1 MLPVLSFDNY
11 SFSYGQNKSTVLKNI
26 NLEINTGEIV
36 LIAGHSG
43 CGKSTFLKSI
53 NGLIPHMYDGV
64 ISGSVN
70 VNGKKVSEMKIN
82 ELATNVGYIFQNP
95 DNQIF
100 MFSVERDIAFGL
112 EHTGIDR
119 DEMRKRVDWAMNI
132 MKIKHLADRA
142 PHTLSDGQKQR
153 VAIAGVLSMKP
164 NILILDEPTSLLD
177 PYTALELV
185 HTLKYLKKEFNM
197 TILIVEHR
205 LDLLVDITDRFLILN
220 NGELF
225 YNGSP
230 TNILNNQKC
239 LDIGISIPNVT
250 MVHNLLNSYDMLKFP
265 TSLTINDLLKR
276 LDHK

>member
-11 SFSYGQNKSTVLKNI
+11 SFSYGQHKSTVLKNI

-119 DEMRKRVDWAMNI
+119 NEMRKRVDWAMNI

-185 HTLKYLKKEFNM
+185 NTLKYLKKEFNM

-205 LDLLVDITDRFLILN
+205 LDLLVDIIDRILILN
-220 NGELF
+220 QGEVF
-225 YNGSP
+225 YDGSP
-230 TNILNNQKC
+230 TNILNSQKC

-250 MVHNLLNSYDMLKFP
+250 MVHNLLNYYGMLKFP
-265 TSLTINDLLKR
+265 TSLTINDLLKK
-276 LDHK
+276 LNSK

>member
-1 MLPVLSFDNY
+1 LLPVLSFDNY
-11 SFSYGQNKSTVLKNI
+11 SFSYGQHKSTVLKNI

-119 DEMRKRVDWAMNI
+119 NEMRKRVDWAMNI

-185 HTLKYLKKEFNM
+185 NTLKYLKKEFNM

-205 LDLLVDITDRFLILN
+205 LDLLVDIIDRILILN
-220 NGELF
+220 QGEVF
-225 YNGSP
+225 YDGSP
-230 TNILNNQKC
+230 TNILNSQKC
-239 LDIGISIPNVT
+239 LDIGISIPNIT
-250 MVHNLLNSYDMLKFP
+250 MVHNLLNYYGMLKFP
-265 TSLTINDLLKR
+265 TSLTINDLLKK
-276 LDHK
+276 LNSK